1 MAADISGNA
10 GKNYFSPI
18 FSRNSIGCHRN
29 QRTIALYMQN
39 EHSFSGDYPLIL
51 LQQIAAGDQAAFRE
65 VYLTFYKRLYQ
76 FALAIVKTK
85 EPAEEIVED
94 VFIRIWQQKEAL
106 ASIRNLRVYLYTAI
120 KNTALNYLS
129 KKARESITEPFDH
142 IQIELNG
149 SSITPEQ
156 ILITAE
162 MFKKIQTAVEALP
175 PRCKMIFKLVRE
187 DGLRYKEIAE
197 ILNISVNTIDV
208 QMAIAVSR
216 IATALEAEFGF
227 SLQKGVPRK

>member
-1 MAADISGNA
+1 MILKD
-10 GKNYFSPI
+10 
-18 FSRNSIGCHRN
+18 RT
-29 QRTIALYMQN
+29 TIALQMEN
-39 EHSFSGDYPLIL
+39 EHPFLGDYSPAF
-51 LQQIAAGDQAAFRE
+51 LQQIAAGDEAAFRQ
-65 VYLTFYKRLYQ
+65 VYLSFYKRLYQ
-76 FALAIVKTK
+76 FARAIVKTR

-94 VFIRIWQQKEAL
+94 VFIRIWQQREQL
-106 ASIRNLRVYLYTAI
+106 PSIRNLRVYLYTAT

-149 SSITPEQ
+149 SAVNPEQ

-162 MFKKIQTAVEALP
+162 MYKKIQKAVESLP

-197 ILNISVNTIDV
+197 ILNISVNTIDA
-208 QMAIAVSR
+208 QMAIAVKR
-216 IATALEAEFGF
+216 IAAALEAEFGY
-227 SLQKGVPRK
+227 SLQKRSSPR

>member
-1 MAADISGNA
+1 ME
-10 GKNYFSPI
+10 
-18 FSRNSIGCHRN
+18 
-29 QRTIALYMQN
+29 N
-39 EHSFSGDYPLIL
+39 EHPIQGDYPPAL
-51 LQQIAAGDQAAFRE
+51 LQQIAAGDEAAFRR
-65 VYLTFYKRLYQ
+65 VYGSFYKRLYQ
-76 FALAIVKTK
+76 FALAIIKTR

-94 VFIRIWQQKEAL
+94 VFIRIWQQREGL
-106 ASIRNLRVYLYTAI
+106 PSIRNLRVYLYTAT

-129 KKARESITEPFDH
+129 KKARDSITEPFDH

-162 MFKKIQTAVEALP
+162 MYEKIQKAVEALP

-208 QMAIAVSR
+208 QMAIAVKR
-216 IATALEAEFGF
+216 IASALEAEFGYP
-227 SLQKGVPRK
+227 LQKGTIRK

>member
-1 MAADISGNA
+1 ME
-10 GKNYFSPI
+10 
-18 FSRNSIGCHRN
+18 
-29 QRTIALYMQN
+29 N
-39 EHSFSGDYPLIL
+39 EHPFLGDYSPAF
-51 LQQIAAGDQAAFRE
+51 LQQIAAGDETAFRQ
-65 VYLTFYKRLYQ
+65 VYLSFYKRLYQ
-76 FALAIVKTK
+76 FALAIVKTR

-94 VFIRIWQQKEAL
+94 VFIRIWQQREGL
-106 ASIRNLRVYLYTAI
+106 PSIRNLRIYLYTAT

-149 SSITPEQ
+149 SAVNPEQ

-162 MFKKIQTAVEALP
+162 MYKKVQKAVEALP

-208 QMAIAVSR
+208 QMAIAVKR
-216 IATALEAEFGF
+216 IAVALEAELGF
-227 SLQKGVPRK
+227 PLQKKTPQR

>member
-1 MAADISGNA
+1 MGDEPL
-10 GKNYFSPI
+10 FSEEYLPE
-18 FSRNSIGCHRN
+18 
-29 QRTIALYMQN
+29 L
-39 EHSFSGDYPLIL
+39 L
-51 LQQIAAGDQAAFRE
+51 LQISEGRQAAFRQ
-65 VYLTFYKRLYQ
+65 VYLLFYKRLFH
-76 FALAIVKTK
+76 FAFAIVKTR
-85 EPAEEIVED
+85 ELAEEIVED
-94 VFIRIWQQKEAL
+94 VFVGLWKKQAAARQVQ
-106 ASIRNLRVYLYTAI
+106 NLRIYLYTAT

-149 SSITPEQ
+149 SAVTPEQ

-162 MFKKIQTAVEALP
+162 MYKKIQTAVEALP

-208 QMAIAVSR
+208 QMAIAVRR
-216 IATALEAEFGF
+216 IATALEADFGY
-227 SLQKGVPRK
+227 SLQKGPLRK